1 VCAAMAATP
10 SPTSPTSRCQVI
22 GWPTTWRPGGGSMG
36 PHDLAT
42 APQQEA
48 HSHAAGGGTL
58 MPMSVQPRNA
68 RCQSFRRAK
77 TWKTCQCF
85 GPENAGP
92 SFSSST
98 TSMVSSEASS

>member
-1 VCAAMAATP
+1 MRCDGGDAVSHFSNIEMSATRLADNLA
-10 SPTSPTSRCQVI
+10 SC
-22 GWPTTWRPGGGSMG
+22 GGSMG